1 MDTVNMQT
9 EKSPT
14 AVICLSHHIGGM
26 ELAAT
31 KLAKVLGQRIDIHY
45 IIREGSFIHEE
56 CRNNPDYKDIKHY
69 PISFYKSI
77 SPAIIRNVRRIVKEK
92 RIRNV
97 IFVGASEMK
106 SLYFAFRGLD
116 INLTVRHG
124 TLKSRPKK
132 DWLHRLVY
140 SNVGTHVA
148 ISKYMAKNVR
158 EIIPFGKNTDLKVI
172 VPSLANKL
180 CTKPREPSDKLRILH
195 VGRVTPGKGID
206 RAIRACGILH
216 ENSIDFIFNSFG
228 PANPKYEQGLKT
240 LLDEVPYANKINING
255 FTDSIYEKY
264 REHDVFLFP
273 TPDEGYG
280 NVMMESISHGI
291 AVLAFDN
298 TAISNFGE
306 MGFHIHLVEDAS
318 MSALKE
324 RLLAVA
330 TNRETEIRLAEEN
343 IEKAKTVF
351 SPQREA
357 QQYIDL
363 LK

>member
-1 MDTVNMQT
+1 MQT

-31 KLAKVLGQRIDIHY
+31 KLAKVLSQRTETYY
-45 IIREGSFIHEE
+45 IIRKGTFIHDE
-56 CRNNPDYKDIKHY
+56 CRNNADYKEINHY
-69 PISFYKSI
+69 PVSFYKSI
-77 SPAIIRNVRRIVKEK
+77 SPSIIRNVRRFVKEK
-92 RIRNV
+92 NIRNV

-106 SLYFAFRGLD
+106 SLYFAFLGLD
-116 INLTVRHG
+116 INLVIRHG

-132 DWLHRLVY
+132 DWFHRLVY
-140 SNVGTHVA
+140 SDVSTHVA
-148 ISKYMAKNVR
+148 ISKYMSKNVR
-158 EIIPFGKNTDLKVI
+158 EIIPFGENTALKVI

-180 CTKPREPSDKLRILH
+180 CLKPRESSAKLRILH
-195 VGRVTPGKGID
+195 VGRVTPGKGVD
-206 RAIRACGILH
+206 RAIRACEILYQ
-216 ENSIDFIFNSFG
+216 NGIDFVFNNYG
-228 PANPKYEQGLKT
+228 PMEQKYEQGLKD
-240 LLDEVPYANKINING
+240 LLNEVPYADRIHING

-280 NVMMESISHGI
+280 NVMMESISHGVI
-291 AVLAFDN
+291 VLAFDN

-318 MSALKE
+318 MPALKE
-324 RLLAVA
+324 RLLQIA
-330 TNRETEIRLAEEN
+330 TNRETESRLAEDN
-343 IEKAKTVF
+343 IEKAKEVF

-357 QQYIDL
+357 DQYIEL